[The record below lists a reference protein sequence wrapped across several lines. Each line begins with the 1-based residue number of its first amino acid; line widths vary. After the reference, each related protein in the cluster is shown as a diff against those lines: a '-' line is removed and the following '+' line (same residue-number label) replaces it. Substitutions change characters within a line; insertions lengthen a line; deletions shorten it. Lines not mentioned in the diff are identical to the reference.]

1 MTPWWLLATLLIVPG
16 LMGGALL
23 LSWLEVYFTHSLV
36 RREVSVAWA
45 SALNPEEVAELIAR
59 STARVVENRR

>member
-16 LMGGALL
+16 LMGGALFL
-23 LSWLEVYFTHSLV
+23 CWLEVYFTHSLV

-45 SALNPEEVAELIAR
+45 STLTPEEVEELIAR
-59 STARVVENRR
+59 SVARVIQTRS